1 MRAKFENRSDIVRDT
16 KTKAIL
22 YINKEKLMEYKT
34 KKNLQ
39 NKYNGLA
46 KEINIIKNEMKSL
59 KSTLN
64 EFITCIK
71 ENLKNENGKN
81 D

>member
-1 MRAKFENRSDIVRDT
+1 MRAKFENRSDIVRDI
-16 KTKAIL
+16 KNKAIL
-22 YINKEKLMEYKT
+22 YINKEKLMEYKA

-39 NKYNGLA
+39 NKYSVLT
-46 KEINIIKNEMKSL
+46 KEINIMRDEIKSL

-64 EFITCIK
+64 EFLTCMK
-71 ENLKNENGKN
+71 ENIKNENGKN